1 MDYETTTELLRCI
14 RLLKAHVE
22 ASTLEF
28 EKDYPDMEHVK
39 NNDMLASDM
48 EKKIFDIAN
57 R

>member
-14 RLLKAHVE
+14 RNLKTHVE
-22 ASTLEF
+22 AYTLEF
-28 EKDYPDMEHVK
+28 EKDWPDMQHVK
-39 NNDMLASDM
+39 NLYTLCSGM

>member
-14 RLLKAHVE
+14 RNLKTHVE
-22 ASTLEF
+22 AYTLEY
-28 EKDYPDMEHVK
+28 EKDFPDMQQVK
-39 NNDMLASDM
+39 NLYTLCSEM

>member
-14 RLLKAHVE
+14 RNLKTHVE

-28 EKDYPDMEHVK
+28 EKDWPDMEHVK
-39 NNDMLASDM
+39 NLDTLSREM